1 MSVSLAAAMG
11 KHNGKSRSK
20 GLLVGNALLKRKM
33 GGGSNANRRK
43 ADDAG
48 SRHTT
53 ETDPGNNQQ
62 SIVEMNDLDEL
73 MNMAQLADRDFTADR
88 YEPVVI
94 QMGAS
99 ESAVLT
105 PEERVRLEQE
115 HAHRL
120 TVPRRPAWTKEMT
133 AEQLDIQ
140 ERTHFLDWRRTI
152 AVAEEDTG

>member
-1 MSVSLAAAMG
+1 MG
-11 KHNGKSRSK
+11 KHNGKSRNK
-20 GLLVGNALLKRKM
+20 GLQVGAALIKRKH
-33 GGGSNANRRK
+33 GGGQSSHRR

-53 ETDPGNNQQ
+53 EMFPNNGSSDNTQ

-73 MNMAQLADRDFTADR
+73 MNMAQLADRDFMAER

-94 QMGAS
+94 QMGAT
-99 ESAVLT
+99 ETAVLT
-105 PEERVRLEQE
+105 VEERKRLEEE

-133 AEQLDIQ
+133 AEELDYQ